1 MKNQMK
7 KNQMVQQHNPINNQ
21 SVNPRPRKSVKDPLN
36 DRVRLFFK
44 THGSSILIAENL
56 TIVAARIL
64 THEITFRIINL
75 GGKVNGNFY
84 TVR

>member
-1 MKNQMK
+1 MK
-7 KNQMVQQHNPINNQ
+7 KQNQV
-21 SVNPRPRKSVKDPLN
+21 VNPRPRKAVKDPLN

-64 THEITFRIINL
+64 SHEIAFRIINL